1 MTTVS
6 GRRPTSKTAAV
17 RGQVRD
23 LVAEMMRDPA
33 GRTSPSPYETARL
46 VSLAPWLIGHSDRVR
61 YLLDTQRPDGG
72 WGPPGGYG
80 LVPTLS
86 ATEALLTVLHADPPA
101 DLARL
106 VHAVDR
112 ALVALTGLVN
122 DGGPLPDTPALDM
135 IVPALADRI
144 NDHLHRPTMPP
155 PAVLERWQRS
165 TPLGLPRGL
174 TRKRLT
180 AVRHLVATG
189 APLPDKLLHA
199 LEVVA
204 DLAPAA
210 GDVAAN
216 ASGTVGASPAA
227 TAAWLGRPARP
238 GGHGALAY
246 LEGTVRRY
254 GGPVPC
260 AAPITVFERAW
271 VTTILARA
279 GIDLTGSPGLV
290 DSLTADLGATG
301 TPTGPGLPTD
311 ADTTAVTLAALGRLG
326 VSASTDCLW
335 PYEIPEG
342 FATWPGED
350 GFSTTTN
357 AHVLDALGQRLAEQR
372 GAQPRHRAAVRRL
385 VAALLDRQE
394 LQGNWADR
402 WHASH
407 FYATSCCVQALA
419 EFGDPTT
426 VARPLDRAVEWT
438 LATQHTDG
446 GWGTWSATAE
456 ETAYALHILLASG
469 TRTPK
474 VMDAVGRGHAY
485 LCQDDGVTGPALW
498 HDKDLYQPTLIV
510 RATVLAAQH
519 SAGRLLTY
527 LSECA

>member
-1 MTTVS
+1 MTTVN
-6 GRRPTSKTAAV
+6 GQRPTGKTAAV

-46 VSLAPWLIGHSDRVR
+46 VSLAPWLVGHRDRVR

-86 ATEALLTVLHADPPA
+86 ATEALLTVLRSNPPA
-101 DLARL
+101 DMARL
-106 VHAVDR
+106 AHAVDR
-112 ALVALTGLVN
+112 ALVTLTGLMS
-122 DGGPLPDTPALDM
+122 GTGPLPDTPALDL

-144 NDHLHRPTMPP
+144 DQHLHHPAVRP

-165 TPLGLPRGL
+165 TPLGLPPGV
-174 TRKRLT
+174 TRQRLT
-180 AVRHLVATG
+180 AVRHLVVTG
-189 APLPDKLLHA
+189 APIPDKLLHA

-210 GDVAAN
+210 GGVTPN
-216 ASGTVGASPAA
+216 TSGTVGASPAA
-227 TAAWLGRPARP
+227 TAAWLGKPDRP
-238 GGHGALAY
+238 GGHEAVAY
-246 LEGTVRRY
+246 LEGTVGRY

-271 VTTILARA
+271 VITILARA
-279 GIDLTGSPGLV
+279 GINLTASTGLV
-290 DSLTADLGATG
+290 DSLTADLGAAG

-326 VSASTDCLW
+326 IPVSTDCLW
-335 PYEIPEG
+335 PYETPEG

-357 AHVLDALGQRLAEQR
+357 AHVLDALGQRLAEQP
-372 GAQPRHRAAVRRL
+372 GAQPRHRTAVRRL

-394 LQGNWADR
+394 LQGSWADR
-402 WHASH
+402 WHASNY
-407 FYATSCCVQALA
+407 YATACCVQALA
-419 EFGDPTT
+419 EFGDPST
-426 VARPLDRAVEWT
+426 VAKPLTRAVDWT
-438 LATQHTDG
+438 LAAQRTDG
-446 GWGTWSATAE
+446 GWGTWTATAE
-456 ETAYALHILLASG
+456 ETAYALHILLASD
-469 TRTPK
+469 TRAPK
-474 VMDAVGRGHAY
+474 VIDAVRRGHAY
-485 LCQDDGVTGPALW
+485 LCRHDGTTGPALW

-519 SAGRLLTY
+519 HAGRLLTS

>member
-1 MTTVS
+1 MTTVD
-6 GRRPTSKTAAV
+6 GRRPTGKTAGV
-17 RGQVRD
+17 REQVRD

-46 VSLAPWLIGHSDRVR
+46 VSLAPWLIGHRDRVR
-61 YLLDTQRPDGG
+61 YLLDAQRPDGG

-86 ATEALLTVLHADPPA
+86 ATEALLTVLRSDPPA
-101 DLARL
+101 DQARL

-112 ALVALTGLVN
+112 ALRALTGLVS
-122 DGGPLPDTPALDM
+122 DTGALPDTPALDM
-135 IVPALADRI
+135 IVPALTDRI
-144 NDHLHRPTMPP
+144 NDHLHRPTGSP
-155 PAVLERWQRS
+155 PAGSERWRHS
-165 TPLGLPRGL
+165 TSLGLPRGV
-174 TRKRLT
+174 TRRRLT
-180 AVRHLVATG
+180 AVRHLVSTG
-189 APLPDKLLHA
+189 APIPDKLLHA

-210 GDVAAN
+210 GGVTPN

-227 TAAWLGRPARP
+227 TAAWLGGPDRP
-238 GGHGALAY
+238 GGHDALAY
-246 LEGTVRRY
+246 LEGTVGRY

-279 GIDLTGSPGLV
+279 GIDLTGPPGLV
-290 DSLTADLGATG
+290 ESLTADLGATG

-311 ADTTAVTLAALGRLG
+311 ADTTAVTLTALGHLG

-335 PYEIPEG
+335 SYETPEG

-357 AHVLDALGQRLAEQR
+357 AHVLDAFGQRLADQP

-385 VAALLDRQE
+385 VTALLDRQE
-394 LQGNWADR
+394 LQGSWADR

-407 FYATSCCVQALA
+407 YYATACCVQALA
-419 EFGDPTT
+419 EFGDPAT
-426 VARPLDRAVEWT
+426 VARPLNRAVEWA
-438 LATQHTDG
+438 LAAQRTDG
-446 GWGTWSATAE
+446 AWGTWSATAE
-456 ETAYALHILLASG
+456 ETAYALHILVAGG

-474 VMDAVGRGHAY
+474 VIDAVRRGYAY
-485 LCQDDGVTGPALW
+485 LCRHDGTTGPALW

-519 SAGRLLTY
+519 SAGSLLTFR
-527 LSECA
+527 SECA